1 MNIKYFLIKHSKLFK
16 NTKIFKNY
24 KSKKLNFYKNLNN
37 MYFDALKIIRKKD
50 FNLDETL
57 LNSMYMNYLLNKNR
71 FI

>member
-1 MNIKYFLIKHSKLFK
+1 
-16 NTKIFKNY
+16 
-24 KSKKLNFYKNLNN
+24 